1 MKLINPRDMSKMQ
14 DDQCFYLPVI
24 GADGGMLNDPVTMK
38 ISPDHYWVSLADSDF
53 MLYLLGVA
61 MNRLMLRL
69 ARQISP
75 LWPFRG
81 QNLMT

>member
-1 MKLINPRDMSKMQ
+1 MKLISPRDMSKMQ

-53 MLYLLGVA
+53 MLSLLGVA
-61 MNRLMLRL
+61 DALSLMLRL

-75 LWPFRG
+75 CDHSG
-81 QNLMT
+81 AKI